1 MSKMSGPLAVCK
13 QNSAR
18 APAASNNMSETTRIK
33 VERKVTAQ
41 EVIDEINPP
50 LKKRLLIVACFP
62 LFFLLALPYWWATT
76 SIERLPL
83 PKERIS
89 AVEVQEVSFG
99 ARILS

>member
-1 MSKMSGPLAVCK
+1 
-13 QNSAR
+13 
-18 APAASNNMSETTRIK
+18 MSETTRIK

-99 ARILS
+99 ARIFS